1 MNCYSI
7 GRARGNFRNRRE
19 QYIEQIAE
27 LAGASRQVA
36 LFER

>member
-1 MNCYSI
+1 VAISGIDANK
-7 GRARGNFRNRRE
+7 
-19 QYIEQIAE
+19 YIEQIAE